1 MRHINIAIMII
12 TSVAGALACAVEGRG
27 GDEAERA
34 ALVEEAEQHASE
46 ALVEHAACVESEA
59 TCTETVDELVSALED
74 LHELRGDAPAFRA
87 KVTISCGEQ
96 TLSCSGTSC
105 WGQDDIGCVCLEG
118 NVLDIDF
125 CLSVPNNE

>member
-12 TSVAGALACAVEGRG
+12 TSLAGALACTVEERG
-27 GDEAERA
+27 GVEERVALVDEAEQ
-34 ALVEEAEQHASE
+34 LASE
-46 ALVEHAACVESEA
+46 ALVEHAACVESAA
-59 TCTETVDELVSALED
+59 TCTETEDELVSALEA
-74 LHELRGDAPAFRA
+74 LQELRADVPVFRA
-87 KVTISCGEQ
+87 KVTITCGEQ